1 MIKVL
6 FVCHGNICRSPMAE
20 FVMKDE
26 LKKAGLESDVFVA
39 SAATSTEEIG
49 NMPHPGTRKK
59 LAEFNISTSGKYATQ
74 MSKDDYLIYDYIFGM
89 DSYNIRNILRIV
101 GKDPDGKIAKLLDIT
116 DTPGDV
122 DDPWFTGDFDKT
134 YVDIKKGVDA
144 LIKIIKEKQEE

>member
-20 FVMKDE
+20 FLMKNE
-26 LKKAGLESDVFVA
+26 VKKAGLDKEVFVA

-49 NMPHPGTRKK
+49 NMPHFGTRRK
-59 LAEFNISTSGKYATQ
+59 LAEFNISTNGKYAIQ
-74 MSKDDYLIYDYIFGM
+74 MSADDYIRYDYIFGM
-89 DSYNIRNILRIV
+89 DSYNIRNILSIT
-101 GKDPDGKIAKLLDIT
+101 GGDPEQKIARLLDIT

-134 YVDIKKGVDA
+134 YTDIKKGIDA
-144 LIKIIKEKQEE
+144 LMKIIKEKL